1 MGSSLLSNLHVV
13 FPADHPA
20 IPPSRHPPN
29 HHAHPDSLS
38 LICFPLHPSTVS
50 RLPSSVS
57 RSYLLTSGPSFHCPA
72 FTLSPISCLLHH
84 AQRVQVQVD
93 VLPRLSY
100 PLRLNPPTHQSVQW
114 VLVKLEASP
123 SLTLPTLQTGD
134 QHCFGQRNKRMR
146 TKMPTTHGQPR
157 EVRMDKV
164 RAASSAE
171 RD

>member
-20 IPPSRHPPN
+20 IPPSTQPSCSPRQSVTYLFSSPPK
-29 HHAHPDSLS
+29 H
-38 LICFPLHPSTVS
+38 
-50 RLPSSVS
+50 RLPSPVFRLAQLFAHFWPIIPLSCL
-57 RSYLLTSGPSFHCPA
+57 YPLC
-72 FTLSPISCLLHH
+72 LSPLSCLLHH

-114 VLVKLEASP
+114 VLVKLQASP
-123 SLTLPTLQTGD
+123 SLILPTLQTGD